1 MPMLKALTFA
11 CLVAV
16 SSLLTD
22 PAVAEKRIALV
33 IGNSNYAN
41 VRQLANPANDASAI
55 AALLRRAN
63 FDLVEASNNLSGIEM
78 RRAFRDFEERA
89 RGADIAVVYY
99 AGHGIEFDGTNY
111 LLPVDTVLKRDLD
124 VEDEAVSL
132 DRVIRT
138 LEPARKLRLIILDA
152 CRDNPFVR
160 TVRRTS
166 ETRSIGRGLA
176 KIEPT
181 SSNTLIAYA
190 ARAGSTAADGDA
202 EHSPFAA
209 ALLQNLTTPGLD
221 LRIALGRVR
230 DAVLQ
235 TTGDRQEPFVYGS
248 LGGATV
254 SLVPD
259 QNVAAAQPPA
269 TTAPVVFDAKADA
282 RRDYELAAQVNTKE
296 TWDSF
301 LAIHDTGFYADLARG
316 QRSKLLAEESKLAM
330 RSAPAQSQSLP
341 PAQSTSPPAPA
352 SALSSVQ
359 PTASPKP
366 PEADATDTA
375 RQLNTELRRIGC
387 YLGAVDA
394 SWGRDSRN
402 ALERFNKQTGA
413 RLDARVASL
422 DALGVVR
429 AKTGRV
435 CPLEC
440 RPGYRA
446 DNDACVKI
454 ACRSGFVVGD
464 DGQCEREKKP
474 KSKTASRPDSSSATP
489 AAPRNRREPA
499 TPRKQGEQGPAQVV
513 CGRNGCLNVPRGCRG
528 ERIPAG
534 RDEQAAVICN

>member
-1 MPMLKALTFA
+1 MPMLKALTLV
-11 CLVAV
+11 CLLAA
-16 SSLLTD
+16 SSVLCGE
-22 PAVAEKRIALV
+22 AAAEKRIALV
-33 IGNSNYAN
+33 IGNSKYDN

-63 FDLVEASNNLSGIEM
+63 FDLVEASNNLNGIEM
-78 RRAFRDFEERA
+78 RRAFRDFEEKA

-190 ARAGSTAADGDA
+190 AKAGSTAADGDL

-209 ALLQNLTTPGLD
+209 ALLKNLTTPGLD

-230 DAVLQ
+230 DDVLQ
-235 TTGDRQEPFVYGS
+235 ATGDRQEPFVYGS

-254 SLVPD
+254 SLIPD
-259 QNVAAAQPPA
+259 QNIAAAPPA
-269 TTAPVVFDAKADA
+269 AAAPMPTFDAKADA

-301 LAIHDTGFYADLARG
+301 LAIHSSGFYADLARG
-316 QRSKLLAEESKLAM
+316 QRSKLLAEEGKLAM
-330 RSAPAQSQSLP
+330 RSAPAQPQDP
-341 PAQSTSPPAPA
+341 PPSSSAKPSAPGPV
-352 SALSSVQ
+352 LSSVN

-366 PEADATDTA
+366 TEADDTNTA
-375 RQLNTELRRIGC
+375 RQLHTELHRLGC
-387 YLGAVDA
+387 YLGAPDA
-394 SWGRDSRN
+394 SWGRDSRA
-402 ALERFNKQTGA
+402 ALERFNKQTGSHV
-413 RLDARVASL
+413 DTRVASL

-440 RPGYRA
+440 RHGYRA

-454 ACRSGFVVGD
+454 VCRSGFVVGD
-464 DGQCEREKKP
+464 DGRCERESKP
-474 KSKTASRPDSSSATP
+474 KSKTASRPPPGPAKQ
-489 AAPRNRREPA
+489 AAPRNRAE
-499 TPRKQGEQGPAQVV
+499 EGPAQVV
-513 CGRNGCLNVPRGCRG
+513 CGRNGCLNVSKGCRG
-528 ERIPAG
+528 VRVPAG
-534 RDEQAAVICN
+534 RDEQAVVLCN

>member
-1 MPMLKALTFA
+1 MPMLKALTFV
-11 CLVAV
+11 CLLAA
-16 SSLLTD
+16 SSLLCGE
-22 PAVAEKRIALV
+22 AAAEKRIALV
-33 IGNSNYAN
+33 IGNSNYEN

-63 FDLVEASNNLSGIEM
+63 FDLVEANNNLSGVEM
-78 RRAFRDFEERA
+78 RRAFRDFEEKS

-190 ARAGSTAADGDA
+190 AKAGSTAADGDA

-209 ALLQNLTTPGLD
+209 ALLKNLTTPGLD

-230 DAVLQ
+230 DEVLQ

-254 SLVPD
+254 SLVPN
-259 QNVAAAQPPA
+259 QNVAAAPSPA
-269 TTAPVVFDAKADA
+269 AVAAPVPAFDAKADA

-301 LAIHDTGFYADLARG
+301 LAIHNSGFYADLARG
-316 QRSKLLAEESKLAM
+316 QRNKLLAEEGKLAM
-330 RSAPAQSQSLP
+330 RSAPAQPQDQPPSPSAKPLP
-341 PAQSTSPPAPA
+341 PGPV
-352 SALSSVQ
+352 LSSVD

-366 PEADATDTA
+366 TEAGPAETA
-375 RQLNTELRRIGC
+375 RQLHTELHRLGC

-394 SWGRDSRN
+394 SWGRDSRT
-402 ALERFNKQTGA
+402 ALERFNKQTGSHVET
-413 RLDARVASL
+413 RVASL

-440 RPGYRA
+440 KHGYRA
-446 DNDACVKI
+446 EDDACVKI
-454 ACRSGFVVGD
+454 VCRSGFVVGD
-464 DGQCEREKKP
+464 GGRCERESKP
-474 KSKTASRPDSSSATP
+474 KSKTASRPDARAAKP
-489 AAPRNRREPA
+489 AAAPRERA
-499 TPRKQGEQGPAQVV
+499 QQGPAQVV

-528 ERIPAG
+528 ERVPAG
-534 RDEQAAVICN
+534 RDEVAAVICN